1 MAQKTHVGFDK
12 KGQLTSGPC
21 KAKKGRCPYGN
32 HFADPNE
39 AHTYLEEVSSALQSL
54 PPELVEGYQ
63 VHAEVMGDSKIPFD
77 EAVDMGFPE
86 DIAHLIAGEPTDPKY
101 ARENVGKDVEPTE
114 PAVEEKPESVAPEP
128 VEEPKAEPVEEV
140 AEAEPEPVAEV
151 KAETA
156 PEEKPK
162 KTRRKRQEKPE
173 PEAVEPPA
181 SLDTPEDVERFQE
194 ILSAYKMSSPADFSE
209 GNLPDELK
217 ALRGGIF
224 TPAEE
229 RDPAPLE
236 AYQKFGKA
244 LAAYR
249 VNMLDQLPP
258 EEQEQFGYL
267 VESMAKLDKD
277 ADLNGDYSDEE
288 MENKVRSDLN
298 HYGEERNELNDKIVH
313 DLLARKV
320 QGELPEDR
328 EEAYNAIDGRV
339 VQIYG
344 GKDRDSETPDVERPF
359 GNAKFAPQEARKLQH
374 HNYINA
380 YSDMLRATREAKAA
394 ANAKVPKSVEE
405 IREAV
410 KKRNAG
416 IVHSTPFYDNTAHAS
431 TPAELEYYERAAER
445 TKSILKPGACVMMGG
460 MDAEAYQIDHEGGI
474 RTNDGKLWGYVDFE
488 SGNMY
493 TADGQNI
500 SSAGGARVYA
510 NSAELMRYA
519 ALDNGSHNEPGITSA
534 DPGYKSRYESD
545 PKYTDAFS
553 NVYNHLKQ
561 EEALLTERSKRA
573 HEVAK
578 AVNSQDVEDLYE
590 RAVAELGMPRSQA
603 YDSNPNPRTLGA
615 LKSYTRNYINKKVQ
629 AGTLG
634 YDASKGGF
642 YNPNRKPIDAFK
654 PEGDAMYVAGT
665 ENLTPTERV
674 SVVNAARRKRELQTG
689 MADQFAGGMD
699 APPNDY
705 AAVTHRRS
713 DGASRR
719 ISGAK
724 DGQILVENVGDMVS
738 ATPAYV
744 VVDRDKGLMVP
755 INEGLTPQANLDPRI
770 VGTGSGLSNPVA
782 SEYTIQNIINRYKS
796 ADPYL
801 PVMQIPTDEENDNAW
816 RPLRRW

>member
-1 MAQKTHVGFDK
+1 MTQKTHVGFNKD
-12 KGQLTSGPC
+12 GQLTSGKC
-21 KAKKGRCPYGN
+21 DAKKGRCPYGN

-39 AHTYLEEVSSALQSL
+39 AHNYLEEVSEAFQSL

-63 VHAEVMGDSKIPFD
+63 IHVEVMGESKIPFD

-101 ARENVGKDVEPTE
+101 ARENVGKDVEPAEPVAEENPE
-114 PAVEEKPESVAPEP
+114 PAV
-128 VEEPKAEPVEEV
+128 EPKAEPVEEV
-140 AEAEPEPVAEV
+140 AEAESEPVIEV

-156 PEEKPK
+156 PGEKPK

-173 PEAVEPPA
+173 PEAIEPPT

-194 ILSAYKMSSPADFSE
+194 ILSVFKVSSPADFNE
-209 GNLPDELK
+209 GNLPDELR

-249 VNMLDQLPP
+249 VKMLDQLPS
-258 EEQEQFGYL
+258 EEQEQFNYL
-267 VESMAKLDKD
+267 IDSMSKLDKD
-277 ADLNGDYSDEE
+277 ADLNGESSNEELDEQ
-288 MENKVRSDLN
+288 VRSDISQ
-298 HYGEERNELNDKIVH
+298 YGEEYNELNDKIMH
-313 DLLARKV
+313 DLLARRV

-344 GKDRDSETPDVERPF
+344 GKDINSETPDVKRPL
-359 GNAKFAPQEARKLQH
+359 GQEKFPPYEARKLQQ

-561 EEALLTERSKRA
+561 EEALLTEHSKRA
-573 HEVAK
+573 HEVTK

-719 ISGAK
+719 ISGASN
-724 DGQILVENVGDMVS
+724 GQILVENVGDMVS

-755 INEGLTPQANLDPRI
+755 VNEGLTPQANLDPRI

-801 PVMQIPTDEENDNAW
+801 PVMQIPTDEENDKAR